1 LQAAEGSLA
10 FFVACV
16 GQAPGG
22 SSIEASRVVHASQT
36 GSSDMTARFLRIAI
50 VLGLISA
57 VGPFAIDMY
66 LPALPSIGS
75 DLSASSGA
83 VQMTL
88 LAFFLAVSVGQIL
101 VGPLSDMI
109 GRKAPLYGGL
119 GLFAAGGV
127 GAALSPTIEWLIFF
141 RFVQGFGACAGMVV
155 PRAIV
160 RDLHTGPEATRL
172 MALLMLVFS
181 ISPLLAPLS
190 GSIIIGHLGW
200 RAIFWVVT
208 GAAIAGIGLLAFF
221 QAETRPPEERVG
233 SGIRTAL
240 TSYWYL
246 LRDGRFLALTFISG
260 FGISSFFVY
269 LSGSSFVFI
278 DHFGLSPFQYSLAF
292 SFNAVSFFAM
302 AQLTGMLTER
312 YGLERVMRVAVAGY
326 MGLMLLLFV
335 LTLAGVDS
343 VEVLMGLLFVG
354 YGFLGLVM
362 PTTTVLAL
370 DDHGPIAGA
379 ASALMGTLQ
388 FAVGVLAMAVV
399 GYFSNG
405 TVLPMV
411 TGIAGCAF
419 AAFLLAQF
427 AAGRPDRAAREGAPA
442 E

>member
-1 LQAAEGSLA
+1 
-10 FFVACV
+10 
-16 GQAPGG
+16 
-22 SSIEASRVVHASQT
+22 
-36 GSSDMTARFLRIAI
+36 MYARFLRIAVI
-50 VLGLISA
+50 LGLVSA

-88 LAFFLAVSVGQIL
+88 LAFFLAVGAGQLL

-109 GRKAPLYGGL
+109 GRKAPLYAGL

-127 GAALSPTIEWLIFF
+127 GAALSPTIEWLIAF

-172 MALLMLVFS
+172 MSLLMLVFS
-181 ISPLLAPLS
+181 VSPLLAPLT
-190 GSIIIGHLGW
+190 GSIVIDHLGW

-208 GAAIAGIGLLAFF
+208 GAAVAGIVLLALF
-221 QAETRPPEERVG
+221 QSETRPPEERLG
-233 SGIRTAL
+233 SGIRGAVA
-240 TSYWYL
+240 SYWYL
-246 LRDGRFLALTFISG
+246 LRDGRFLALTFIAG

-269 LSGSSFVFI
+269 LSDSSFLFI
-278 DHFGLSPFQYSLAF
+278 DHFGLTPFQYSLAF
-292 SFNAVSFFAM
+292 SFNAVSFFTM

-312 YGLERVMRVAVAGY
+312 FGLERVVRVAVAGY
-326 MGLMLLLFV
+326 MAFMGLLFV
-335 LTLAGVDS
+335 LTLFGVDRI
-343 VEVLMGLLFVG
+343 EVLMGLLFIG
-354 YGFLGLVM
+354 YGFLGLVL
-362 PTTTVLAL
+362 PTTSVLAL

-388 FAVGVLAMAVV
+388 FVVGVLAMAVV

-405 TVLPMV
+405 TALPMV
-411 TGIAGCAF
+411 AGIAGCALG
-419 AAFLLAQF
+419 AFLLAQF
-427 AAGRPDRAAREGAPA
+427 AVGRRDGAVKDGAPA

>member
-1 LQAAEGSLA
+1 
-10 FFVACV
+10 
-16 GQAPGG
+16 
-22 SSIEASRVVHASQT
+22 
-36 GSSDMTARFLRIAI
+36 MTATFLRIAI
-50 VLGLISA
+50 VLGLVSA

-75 DLSASSGA
+75 ELSASSGA

-88 LAFFLAVSVGQIL
+88 LAFFLAVSAGQLL

-109 GRKAPLYGGL
+109 GRKAPLYAGL
-119 GLFAAGGV
+119 GLFAAAGI
-127 GAALSPTIEWLIFF
+127 GAALAPTIEWLIFF
-141 RFVQGFGACAGMVV
+141 RFVQGLGACAGMVV

-172 MALLMLVFS
+172 MSLLMLVFS
-181 ISPLLAPLS
+181 VSPLLAPLT

-200 RAIFWVVT
+200 RAIFWVVA
-208 GAAIAGIGLLAFF
+208 GAAVAGIALLAFF
-221 QAETRPPEERVG
+221 QAETRLPEERLG
-233 SGIRTAL
+233 SGIRTAI

-246 LRDGRFLALTFISG
+246 LRDGRFLALTFIGG

-292 SFNAVSFFAM
+292 SFNAISFFAM

-312 YGLERVMRVAVAGY
+312 YGLERVVRVAVAGY
-326 MGLMLLLFV
+326 LAFMALLFV
-335 LTLAGVDS
+335 LTLIGIDS
-343 VEVLMGLLFVG
+343 VEVLMGLLFIG
-354 YGFLGLVM
+354 YGFLGLVL
-362 PTTTVLAL
+362 PTTSVLAL

-388 FAVGVLAMAVV
+388 FVIGVLAMALV

-405 TVLPMV
+405 TALPMV
-411 TGIAGCAF
+411 AGIAGCALV
-419 AAFLLAQF
+419 AFLLAQF
-427 AAGRPDRAAREGAPA
+427 AVGRRHRARETAAQNESNG
-442 E
+442 

>member
-1 LQAAEGSLA
+1 MRRVGPAAS
-10 FFVACV
+10 
-16 GQAPGG
+16 GG
-22 SSIEASRVVHASQT
+22 SSIEAGSVPRANQT
-36 GSSDMTARFLRIAI
+36 GSGEMTARFLRIAI

-88 LAFFLAVSVGQIL
+88 LAFFLAVSAGQVL

-119 GLFAAGGV
+119 GLFAAGGI

-141 RFVQGFGACAGMVV
+141 RFIQGLGACAGMVV

-172 MALLMLVFS
+172 MSLLMLVFS
-181 ISPLLAPLS
+181 VSPLLAPLT
-190 GSIIIGHLGW
+190 GSIIINHLGW

-208 GAAIAGIGLLAFF
+208 GAAVAGIVLLAFF
-221 QAETRPPEERVG
+221 QAETRPPEERIG
-233 SGIRTAL
+233 SGIRTAV

-246 LRDGRFLALTFISG
+246 LRDGRFLALTFIGG

-312 YGLERVMRVAVAGY
+312 YGLERVVRVAVAGY
-326 MGLMLLLFV
+326 LAFMALLFM
-335 LTLAGVDS
+335 LTLAGIDS
-343 VEVLMGLLFVG
+343 VEVLMGLLFIG
-354 YGFLGLVM
+354 YGFLGLVL
-362 PTTTVLAL
+362 PTTSVLAL

-388 FAVGVLAMAVV
+388 FVVGVLAMALV

-405 TVLPMV
+405 TALPMV
-411 TGIAGCAF
+411 AGIAGCALV
-419 AAFLLAQF
+419 AFLLVQF
-427 AAGRPDRAAREGAPA
+427 AVGRRDRAEKEGAPA

>member
-1 LQAAEGSLA
+1 
-10 FFVACV
+10 
-16 GQAPGG
+16 
-22 SSIEASRVVHASQT
+22 
-36 GSSDMTARFLRIAI
+36 MTARFLRIAI

-208 GAAIAGIGLLAFF
+208 GAAVAGIGLLAFF

>member
-1 LQAAEGSLA
+1 
-10 FFVACV
+10 
-16 GQAPGG
+16 
-22 SSIEASRVVHASQT
+22 
-36 GSSDMTARFLRIAI
+36 MTATFLRIAI
-50 VLGLISA
+50 VLGLVSA

-75 DLSASSGA
+75 ELSASSGA

-88 LAFFLAVSVGQIL
+88 LAFFLAVSAGQLL

-109 GRKAPLYGGL
+109 GRKAPLYAGL
-119 GLFAAGGV
+119 GLFAAAGI
-127 GAALSPTIEWLIFF
+127 GAALAPTIEWLIFF
-141 RFVQGFGACAGMVV
+141 RFVQGLGACAGMVV

-172 MALLMLVFS
+172 MSLLMLVFS
-181 ISPLLAPLS
+181 VSPLLAPLT

-200 RAIFWVVT
+200 RAIFWVVA
-208 GAAIAGIGLLAFF
+208 GAAVAGITLLAFF
-221 QAETRPPEERVG
+221 QAETRLPEERIG
-233 SGIRTAL
+233 SGIRTAI
-240 TSYWYL
+240 TSYWFL
-246 LRDGRFLALTFISG
+246 LRDRRFLALTFIGG

-292 SFNAVSFFAM
+292 SFNAISFFAM

-312 YGLERVMRVAVAGY
+312 YGLERVVRVAVAGY
-326 MGLMLLLFV
+326 LAFMALLFV
-335 LTLAGVDS
+335 LTLIGIDS
-343 VEVLMGLLFVG
+343 VEVLMGLLFIG
-354 YGFLGLVM
+354 YGFLGLVL
-362 PTTTVLAL
+362 PTTSVLAL

-388 FAVGVLAMAVV
+388 FVIGVLAMALV

-405 TVLPMV
+405 TALPMV
-411 TGIAGCAF
+411 AGIAGCALV
-419 AAFLLAQF
+419 AFLLAQF
-427 AAGRPDRAAREGAPA
+427 AVGRRDGAVKDGAPA

>member
-1 LQAAEGSLA
+1 MVGRKRPLYFGLA
-10 FFVACV
+10 V
-16 GQAPGG
+16 
-22 SSIEASRVVHASQT
+22 
-36 GSSDMTARFLRIAI
+36 
-50 VLGLISA
+50 
-57 VGPFAIDMY
+57 FAIGG
-66 LPALPSIGS
+66 IG
-75 DLSASSGA
+75 
-83 VQMTL
+83 
-88 LAFFLAVSVGQIL
+88 
-101 VGPLSDMI
+101 
-109 GRKAPLYGGL
+109 
-119 GLFAAGGV
+119 AGF
-127 GAALSPTIEWLIFF
+127 SPTIEWLIFF
-141 RFVQGFGACAGMVV
+141 RFIQGLGACAGMVV

-208 GAAIAGIGLLAFF
+208 GAAVAGIGLLAFF

-292 SFNAVSFFAM
+292 SFNAISFFAM

-411 TGIAGCAF
+411 AGIAGCAF

>member
-1 LQAAEGSLA
+1 
-10 FFVACV
+10 
-16 GQAPGG
+16 
-22 SSIEASRVVHASQT
+22 
-36 GSSDMTARFLRIAI
+36 MTARFLRIAI

-88 LAFFLAVSVGQIL
+88 LAFFLAVSAGQVL

-119 GLFAAGGV
+119 GLFAAGGI

-172 MALLMLVFS
+172 MSLLMLVFS
-181 ISPLLAPLS
+181 VSPLLAPLT

-208 GAAIAGIGLLAFF
+208 GAAVAGIVLLALF
-221 QAETRPPEERVG
+221 QAETRPPEERIG
-233 SGIRTAL
+233 SGIRTAI

-246 LRDGRFLALTFISG
+246 LRDGRFLALTFIGG

-269 LSGSSFVFI
+269 LSVSSFVFI

-292 SFNAVSFFAM
+292 SFNAISFFAM

-312 YGLERVMRVAVAGY
+312 YGLERVVRVAVAGY
-326 MGLMLLLFV
+326 LVFMALLFA
-335 LTLAGVDS
+335 LTLVGIDS
-343 VEVLMGLLFVG
+343 VEVLMGLLFIG
-354 YGFLGLVM
+354 YGFLGLVL
-362 PTTTVLAL
+362 PTTSVLAL

-388 FAVGVLAMAVV
+388 FVAGVLAMALV

-405 TVLPMV
+405 TALPMV
-411 TGIAGCAF
+411 AGIAGCALV
-419 AAFLLAQF
+419 AFLLAQF
-427 AAGRPDRAAREGAPA
+427 AVGRRDRATREGAPA

>member
-1 LQAAEGSLA
+1 
-10 FFVACV
+10 
-16 GQAPGG
+16 
-22 SSIEASRVVHASQT
+22 
-36 GSSDMTARFLRIAI
+36 MNARFLRIAVI
-50 VLGLISA
+50 LGLVSA
-57 VGPFAIDMY
+57 IGPFAIDMY

-88 LAFFLAVSVGQIL
+88 LAFFLAVGAGQLL

-109 GRKAPLYGGL
+109 GRKAPLYAGL
-119 GLFAAGGV
+119 GLFAAGGI
-127 GAALSPTIEWLIFF
+127 GAALSPTIEWLVAF

-172 MALLMLVFS
+172 MSLLMLVFS
-181 ISPLLAPLS
+181 VSPLLAPLT
-190 GSIIIGHLGW
+190 GSIVIDHLGW

-208 GAAIAGIGLLAFF
+208 GAAAVGIALLALF
-221 QAETRPPEERVG
+221 QAETRPPEERLG
-233 SGIRTAL
+233 SGIRGAV

-246 LRDGRFLALTFISG
+246 LRDGRFLALTFIAG

-269 LSGSSFVFI
+269 LSGSSFLFI
-278 DHFGLSPFQYSLAF
+278 DHFGLTPFQYSLAF
-292 SFNAVSFFAM
+292 SFNAVSFFTM

-312 YGLERVMRVAVAGY
+312 YGLERVVRVAVAGY
-326 MGLMLLLFV
+326 MVFMGLLFV
-335 LTLAGVDS
+335 LTLFGVDRI
-343 VEVLMGLLFVG
+343 EVLMGLLFIG

-362 PTTTVLAL
+362 PTTSVLAL

-388 FAVGVLAMAVV
+388 FVVGVLAMAVV

-405 TVLPMV
+405 TALPMV
-411 TGIAGCAF
+411 AGIAGCAL

-427 AAGRPDRAAREGAPA
+427 AAGRRDGAVKDGAPA

>member
-1 LQAAEGSLA
+1 
-10 FFVACV
+10 
-16 GQAPGG
+16 
-22 SSIEASRVVHASQT
+22 
-36 GSSDMTARFLRIAI
+36 MTARFLRIAI
-50 VLGLISA
+50 VLGLVSA

-88 LAFFLAVSVGQIL
+88 LAFFLAVSAGQIF

-109 GRKAPLYGGL
+109 GRKAPLYAGL
-119 GLFAAGGV
+119 GLFAAGGI

-181 ISPLLAPLS
+181 VSPLLAPLT
-190 GSIIIGHLGW
+190 GSIVIGHFGW

-208 GAAIAGIGLLAFF
+208 GAAVAGIVLLAFF
-221 QAETRPPEERVG
+221 QAETRPPEQRLG
-233 SGIRTAL
+233 SGIRSAI

-246 LRDGRFLALTFISG
+246 LRDGRFLALTFIAG

-269 LSGSSFVFI
+269 LSSSSFVFI
-278 DHFGLSPFQYSLAF
+278 DHFRLTPLQYSLAF
-292 SFNAVSFFAM
+292 SFNAISFFTM
-302 AQLTGMLTER
+302 AQLTGILTER
-312 YGLERVMRVAVAGY
+312 YGLERVVRVAVAGY
-326 MGLMLLLFV
+326 MGLMMLLFV
-335 LTLAGVDS
+335 LTLFGVDS

-405 TVLPMV
+405 TALPMV
-411 TGIAGCAF
+411 AGIAGCAF
-419 AAFLLAQF
+419 VAFLLAQF
-427 AAGRPDRAAREGAPA
+427 AVGGRDRAEREGAPA